1 MADRFHVARAC
12 LVGLLL
18 LAGGCTA
25 PTGGPSADDNLTI
38 MAIQGDARRSP
49 LAGRAVTATG
59 VVTLLSADGRDFW
72 MQDPDGD
79 GDAHTSDGVL
89 VAGGGFPPEGERP
102 AVGDLVRVT
111 ATVDELQ
118 FGAALPLTRLSRVA
132 RVEVLSEGHPLPA
145 PVELTDLPDEAIPEG
160 IAFWEPLEGMRV
172 RVSEGHVVS
181 ASSRF
186 GEFALLSSADARS
199 GSGFASE
206 RSVLRLRPLGEGGVD
221 YNPERILVDDAS
233 LRAPLR
239 VRPGDRVTE
248 LVGVVDYSFGNYK
261 LQPERFELVP
271 HELPAPPVSAREGPA
286 GELAVTTFNL
296 GNLFDA
302 VDTPGHDDLDSTPT
316 FAELETKLAKLT
328 LALVDELNLPA
339 ILLVQEVETTEVL
352 QALGERVD
360 ARAGTDYRALTY
372 PASDGRGITLGFL
385 WDAARVELLEAYQL
399 AGPEVERAF
408 GRLSPSPGREPLVGA
423 FDLGGQRLV
432 VINNH
437 FKSKSGDAPLF
448 GVKWP
453 PERVTEAQ
461 RKAQARAVRAHVN
474 SILAQNP
481 DAWLL
486 AGGDLNDFSFG
497 EPGEGADHPLAILA
511 GDEAEAPLTN
521 LLARETEAERYTFVF
536 DGNAQ
541 ALDHLLAS
549 PALLDAIVG
558 VDVLHFNADFPASL
572 SDDPTTPL
580 RASDHDPVEVR
591 LRLTP

>member
-1 MADRFHVARAC
+1 MANRFNAARAC

-25 PTGGPSADDNLTI
+25 PAGGPSADDALTV
-38 MAIQGDARRSP
+38 MAIQGDAQRSP
-49 LAGRAVTATG
+49 LAGRTVTATG

-79 GDAHTSDGVL
+79 GDPHTSDGVL

-102 AVGDLVRVT
+102 GVGDRVRVT
-111 ATVDELQ
+111 ATADELQ
-118 FGAALPLTRLSRVA
+118 FGNALPLTRLSRVEH
-132 RVEVLSEGHPLPA
+132 VEVLSEGHPLPA
-145 PVELTDLPDEAIPEG
+145 PVELRDLPDASIPEG
-160 IAFWEPLEGMRV
+160 IAFWESLEGMRA
-172 RVSEGHVVS
+172 RVSEGQVVS
-181 ASSRF
+181 ATSRF
-186 GEFALLSSADARS
+186 GEFALLAPADARP
-199 GSGFASE
+199 GSGFFPE
-206 RSVLRLRPLGEGGVD
+206 RSVLRLRPLGDGGVD

-239 VRPGDRVTE
+239 LRPGDRVTE
-248 LVGVVDYSFGNYK
+248 LVGVVTYTFGNYK
-261 LQPERFELVP
+261 LQPERWELEP
-271 HELPAPPVSAREGPA
+271 RDLPAPPVSARTGPA
-286 GELAVTTFNL
+286 GALTVTTFNL

-316 FAELETKLAKLT
+316 FAELEVKLSKLT
-328 LALVDELNLPA
+328 LALIDELALPA

-352 QALGERVD
+352 QALGDRVN

-372 PASDGRGITLGFL
+372 PSSDGRGITLGFL

-399 AGPEVERAF
+399 AGPQIERAF
-408 GRLSPSPGREPLVGA
+408 GPASPSPGREPLVGA
-423 FDLGGQRLV
+423 FDLGGQRLTV
-432 VINNH
+432 VNNH

-448 GVKWP
+448 GTDWP
-453 PERVTEAQ
+453 PARPTEVQ
-461 RKAQARAVRAHVN
+461 RKAQARAVRAHVDEL
-474 SILAQNP
+474 LADDP
-481 DAWLL
+481 DAWVL

-497 EPGEGADHPLAILA
+497 EPGEGSDHPLAILA
-511 GDEAEAPLTN
+511 GDEAEVPLTN
-521 LLARETEAERYTFVF
+521 LILRESEAERYTFVF

-549 PALLDAIVG
+549 PALLDHVTG

-572 SDDPTTPL
+572 GDDPTTPL

-591 LRLTP
+591 LRFAP